1 MSCSSPGAPAFGAIF
16 ARRLAEAL
24 TSVPPGVHLSTSGGE
39 FNPATVRAP
48 PAAIQHDVYRRPE
61 LVA

>member
-1 MSCSSPGAPAFGAIF
+1 
-16 ARRLAEAL
+16 
-24 TSVPPGVHLSTSGGE
+24 VHLSTSGGE